1 LSATI
6 KPRPSEAIPLQTA
19 FLYAQTSLFLPSPSH
34 YFAFIDAAAGMKKA
48 KTAVLPKGSNSFE
61 KIPWVFPWI

>member
-48 KTAVLPKGSNSFE
+48 KTAVFAKRFE
-61 KIPWVFPWI
+61 QF